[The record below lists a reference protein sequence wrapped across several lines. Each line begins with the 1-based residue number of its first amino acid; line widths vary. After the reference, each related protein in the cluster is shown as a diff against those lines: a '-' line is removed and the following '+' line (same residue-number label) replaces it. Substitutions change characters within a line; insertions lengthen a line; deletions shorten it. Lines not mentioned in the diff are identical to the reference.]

1 MNAYEYTL
9 INNSNLTFYILFN
22 VTLKKAQFCIILLSF
37 YIHGKSKLG
46 CTISHG
52 IFSVKEVTPLMSP
65 QKNCHITCGLIYK
78 NKVTVGGSSFSK
90 INICMGAISKHFK
103 EVASKITH
111 YIRPEGR
118 YGQDLKNPLSIF
130 GHVQYQHFF
139 VIQLLLVAQNGGFPQ
154 H

>member
-1 MNAYEYTL
+1 
-9 INNSNLTFYILFN
+9 
-22 VTLKKAQFCIILLSF
+22 
-37 YIHGKSKLG
+37 
-46 CTISHG
+46 
-52 IFSVKEVTPLMSP
+52 MSP

-130 GHVQYQHFF
+130 WPCSVSAFF
-139 VIQLLLVAQNGGFPQ
+139 CDTIVAGRSKWWVSSALTRQ
-154 H
+154 